1 MVTKRKGI
9 SEREETKGKVK
20 VGKLNLN
27 KETLKDLA
35 DADAK
40 KVRGGLKRQAS
51 ANSCAPTCDG
61 SYTCPA

>member
-1 MVTKRKGI
+1 MVTKGKGM
-9 SEREETKGKVK
+9 SEREETKEKVK

-27 KETLKDLA
+27 KETVKDLA
-35 DADAK
+35 DAEAK
-40 KVRGGLKRQAS
+40 KVRGGVRRQAS